1 MRYRRRIVRT
11 FEFNRIF
18 LFASAICF
26 AVALFAVLL
35 SVTPGAAYS
44 AVNARVVYFVTYA
57 QASGDDDAAS
67 KAEEC
72 QSRGGAGYLYVKDSV
87 VYTVAAAYSTE
98 SDAAKIANTI
108 DGGQVKAVKIGK
120 LRISKSDGSENICDI
135 LSFCAYTVADELSEN
150 AAAVDKRTMS
160 AAAALEKCRLLK
172 ADVERLAASLTGNDT
187 ASAAVKAFAQNVVD
201 ELERALSSDKSVQSR
216 LRYAVCATTVLA
228 EDAIAAAQRG

>member
-44 AVNARVVYFVTYA
+44 AVNARVVYFAIYA

-120 LRISKSDGSENICDI
+120 LRISQSGKDRKTADFEIRRFGKHLRYFFVLRLYRRGRIERKRGGGGQADYERGGGTRKMPITESGRRKACRIPDG
-135 LSFCAYTVADELSEN
+135 
-150 AAAVDKRTMS
+150 KRYRVG
-160 AAAALEKCRLLK
+160 C
-172 ADVERLAASLTGNDT
+172 G
-187 ASAAVKAFAQNVVD
+187 
-201 ELERALSSDKSVQSR
+201 KSV
-216 LRYAVCATTVLA
+216 CAKRGGRAGTGTVV
-228 EDAIAAAQRG
+228 G